1 MSSIMPDT
9 KVKAL
14 LLAAILIAAALP
26 LAAACYFLDDALQ
39 TSLNLGFNA
48 QIMRTL
54 DIGSRSLKS
63 LKSLDPAHEV
73 EYRREFEEISDL
85 RNIYSRPEWV
95 KHNILQSL
103 EIYFAVGSVSAVA
116 LALIVAALLG
126 KSVSR
131 IYRSTFEELIA
142 ERERAQYLEH
152 MASWQELARILAHEI
167 KNPLT
172 PIEMLVGSLAKSHTL
187 KPPGQFQQ
195 QLRETHSMIIE
206 ELDHLKR
213 TVSRFSDFARLPTP
227 QLVEVQPA
235 QLLEQQVRALRIS
248 FADAQI
254 DMSIATTQ
262 ALPRV
267 RIDPAQ
273 FRQAL
278 SNLIN
283 NGIEANPGR
292 RVHFRIELRSTGRS
306 LEVTIGNDGEP
317 IPSSIAPR
325 MFEPYVSTKNNG
337 ENMGLGL
344 VIVRKIVIEHGGEV
358 SYKEYEGHPLF
369 TISLPGVA

>member
-1 MSSIMPDT
+1 MPDT

-14 LLAAILIAAALP
+14 LLGAILIATALP
-26 LAAACYFLDDALQ
+26 LAAAFYFLDDALQ

-48 QIMRTL
+48 QVMRTL

-63 LKSLDPAHEV
+63 LKSLDPAHEG
-73 EYRREFEEISDL
+73 EYRREFEEINDL
-85 RNIYSRPEWV
+85 RHIYSPPERV
-95 KHNILQSL
+95 KRNILQSL
-103 EIYFAVGSVSAVA
+103 EIYFGVGIVGAVA
-116 LALIVAALLG
+116 LAVIVAALLS

-131 IYRSTFEELIA
+131 IYQTTFRELIT

-172 PIEMLVGSLAKSHTL
+172 PIEMLVGSLVKSYAFKH
-187 KPPGQFQQ
+187 PDQFQH

-206 ELDHLKR
+206 ELDHLKH
-213 TVSRFSDFARLPTP
+213 TVSRFSDFARLPVP
-227 QLVEVQPA
+227 QLVEAEPA
-235 QLLEQQVRALRIS
+235 QLLDQQLRALRMS

-254 DMSIATTQ
+254 DLSIPNTE

-267 RIDPAQ
+267 RIDAAQ

-278 SNLIN
+278 ANLIN

-292 RVHFRIELRSTGRS
+292 RVHFKIELRSAGRS
-306 LEVTIGNDGEP
+306 LEMTVGNDGDP
-317 IPSSIAPR
+317 VPAAIAPR
-325 MFEPYVSTKNNG
+325 MFEPYVSTKGNG

-358 SYKEYEGHPLF
+358 SYKEREGHPLF